1 MKPKYDRAA
10 LKFAK
15 SLRRE
20 QTVAEKKLWARLRNR
35 MLAGLKFRRQ
45 QPIGKYIV
53 DFYCPEEALIV
64 EVDGSVHFDRE
75 EKDRY
80 RQRWLE
86 SEGFKVLRFLNTD
99 IHRNVDMVLEEIVRV
114 CGAEDSGSHPNPSPL
129 NGEGL

>member
-1 MKPKYDRAA
+1 
-10 LKFAK
+10 
-15 SLRRE
+15 
-20 QTVAEKKLWARLRNR
+20 

-64 EVDGSVHFDRE
+64 EVDGSVHLDRE
-75 EKDRY
+75 EKDQY

-86 SEGFKVLRFLNTD
+86 SEGFRVLRFLNTD
-99 IHRNVDMVLEEIVRV
+99 VYRNVEAVLEEIVRV
-114 CGAEDSGSHPNPSPL
+114 CGVEDSSPHPNPSPL